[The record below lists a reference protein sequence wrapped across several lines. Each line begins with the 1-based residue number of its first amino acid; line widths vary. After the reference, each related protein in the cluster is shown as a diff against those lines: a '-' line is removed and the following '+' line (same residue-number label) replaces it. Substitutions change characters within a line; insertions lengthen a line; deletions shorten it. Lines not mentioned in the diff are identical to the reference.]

1 MIFGEFATLKE
12 NNSVLDNT
20 ILLVLFKDVQTISNS
35 FQESNKT
42 TDTLAAFS
50 TDHSPITLSLCY
62 LQEFPQGKGLWKFN
76 KSSLKNKN
84 YREQMKTLIKNV
96 LDNSDQDN
104 IGDPQYRW
112 EHRKYEI
119 RKFSIH
125 YSKDI
130 ARNKGTER
138 TYLENK
144 LKTLETS
151 SNFVDHPEYTETN
164 EKLIKIYQEKTNGIR
179 IRNKCNW
186 YKSRKIF
193 KIFSKFRKIL
203 CSSKSNLKHLNM

>member
-42 TDTLAAFS
+42 TNTLAAFS

-84 YREQMKTLIKNV
+84 YREQIKTLIKNV
-96 LDNSDQDN
+96 LDNSDQDS

-112 EHRKYEI
+112 EHLKYEI

-164 EKLIKIYQEKTNGIR
+164 EKLIKIYQEKKNGIR
-179 IRNKCNW
+179 IRNNVIGTSRE
-186 YKSRKIF
+186 KS
-193 KIFSKFRKIL
+193 SKFFL
-203 CSSKSNLKHLNM
+203 NLGKSCAVQNQI